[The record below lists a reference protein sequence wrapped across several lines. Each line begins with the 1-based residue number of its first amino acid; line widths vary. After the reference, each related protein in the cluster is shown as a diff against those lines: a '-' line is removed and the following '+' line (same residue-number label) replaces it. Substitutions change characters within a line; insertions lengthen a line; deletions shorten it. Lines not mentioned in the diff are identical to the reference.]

1 MNIEF
6 FKKIMKEKKIT
17 YEDLAEKA
25 GLSISTI
32 KKIFSGIAQYPRIDT
47 VQAIEKALGL
57 DDYEERI
64 KAIGGFPV
72 ADKYA
77 IPLVAEVAC
86 GKPVET
92 NENIEGYVYI
102 DFPHPEEYFALRV
115 HGDSMTGAG
124 ITPKSILI
132 VHKQNYADNG
142 DIVVACIDGESTIK
156 RFHRNGDITFLMPEN
171 SAYSPI
177 PVTEKNEFYI
187 FGKVVQIRTNL

>member
-1 MNIEF
+1 MEINKIKEYM
-6 FKKIMKEKKIT
+6 KKNKIT
-17 YEDLAEKA
+17 YAELAA
-25 GLSISTI
+25 RSGVPIQTLS
-32 KKIFSGIAQYPRIDT
+32 KIFAGITPNPRIDT

-72 ADKYA
+72 TDKYA

-115 HGDSMTGAG
+115 HGDSMIGAG
-124 ITPKSILI
+124 ITTKSILI

-156 RFHRNGDITFLMPEN
+156 RYQRNGDIIFLLPEN
-171 SAYSPI
+171 SSYAPI

>member
-92 NENIEGYVYI
+92 PEYLEGYVYV
-102 DFPHPEEYFALRV
+102 DYPHPEEYFALRV

-132 VHKQNYADNG
+132 VHKQNYAENG

-156 RFHRNGDITFLMPEN
+156 RYQKNGDIIFLMPEN
-171 SAYSPI
+171 SLYAPI